1 MSYLDELNSVQREAV
16 TAIEGPVMIVAGPG
30 SGKTKVLTT
39 RIAHLMNEGAD
50 SFSILALTFTNK
62 AAKEMK
68 ERVEKIVGTE
78 ARNLYIGTFHSV
90 FARILR
96 YEATKLG
103 YPANFTIYDTDDAKN
118 LLKSIIKEMALNDTL
133 YKPNIVYNRI
143 SSAKNSLVGPAEY
156 QNDYNIQADDAESG
170 RPKIGLIY
178 EQYAKRCFMAGAMDF
193 DDLLL
198 KMYQLLE
205 RFPDVLHKYQHRFK
219 YVLIDEF
226 QDTNFAQYSIVKKLG
241 DVFQNICVVGDDA
254 QSIYSFRGATIA
266 NILNFEKDYP
276 EVRVFKLEQNYR
288 STQHIVKA
296 ANKVIVNNKTQITK
310 EIWTENNDGE
320 KIKLVKA
327 MSDNDEGRMV
337 CDMIFEEKMQNQ
349 RSNNDF
355 VILYRTN
362 AQSRAF
368 EEQLRRLNIHY
379 VIYGGISFYQRKEIR
394 DVVAYLRLTVN
405 HNDEEALKRIINFP
419 TRGIGQT
426 TMDKAAVLASQQNV
440 SLWTILEHVNQQ
452 PDLSRAATPIYDFV
466 MMIKSFAVELKKQN
480 AFDLS
485 THIAK
490 ASGILKEL
498 YNDKTP
504 EGVSRYENI
513 QALLNGIKE
522 FTESEEVLPA
532 IDSDTGEVLGNAEG
546 DRDKTLAAYLQ
557 QITLLTDADKDKN
570 DIDRVK
576 LMTIH
581 AAKGLEF
588 PCVFV
593 VGLEENLFPSM
604 MALDSRE
611 DLEEERRLFYVAIT
625 RAKDKLT
632 LTYAATRY
640 KYGNLNYCEPSRF
653 IAEIH
658 PSNIDDSGVPK
669 AQPKQPMM
677 RDDYFEAP
685 RKTIIPKVPKTDYVH
700 NPSPDFVADDTS
712 NIQPGMEVEH
722 QRFGIGTID
731 KVEGGGYDRI
741 VSINFQNGV
750 GIKKI
755 MLKYA
760 KLHILKSISNN
771 Q

>member
-1 MSYLDELNSVQREAV
+1 
-16 TAIEGPVMIVAGPG
+16 
-30 SGKTKVLTT
+30 
-39 RIAHLMNEGAD
+39 
-50 SFSILALTFTNK
+50 
-62 AAKEMK
+62 
-68 ERVEKIVGTE
+68 
-78 ARNLYIGTFHSV
+78 
-90 FARILR
+90 
-96 YEATKLG
+96 
-103 YPANFTIYDTDDAKN
+103 
-118 LLKSIIKEMALNDTL
+118 
-133 YKPNIVYNRI
+133 
-143 SSAKNSLVGPAEY
+143 
-156 QNDYNIQADDAESG
+156 
-170 RPKIGLIY
+170 
-178 EQYAKRCFMAGAMDF
+178 
-193 DDLLL
+193 
-198 KMYQLLE
+198 MYQLLE

>member
-143 SSAKNSLVGPAEY
+143 SSAKNSLVGPTEY